1 MIQPCFRLILAI
13 ILLLAFGSGYNKIIA
28 RCERK
33 GYLEGFHWLAC
44 AIGMSFS
51 LAILAIIDWHSAI
64 LAASALFIS
73 GLPLALGEIW
83 RYMRARERG
92 QRYVRQTETLAE

>member
-1 MIQPCFRLILAI
+1 MIQPCFRLISAV
-13 ILLLAFGSGYNKIIA
+13 ILLVAFGSGYNKIIA

-33 GYLEGFHWLAC
+33 GYLEGFHWLAG
-44 AIGMSFS
+44 AIGASFT
-51 LAILAIIDWHSAI
+51 LAILAIIDWRSAL

-73 GLPLALGEIW
+73 GLPVALGEIW
-83 RYMRARERG
+83 RYVKARERG